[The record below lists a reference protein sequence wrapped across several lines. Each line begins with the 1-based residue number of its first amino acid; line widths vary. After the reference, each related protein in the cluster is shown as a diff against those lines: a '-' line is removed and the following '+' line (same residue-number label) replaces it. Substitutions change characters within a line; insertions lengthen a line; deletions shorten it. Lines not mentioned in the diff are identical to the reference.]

1 MGDSGT
7 VKWPGKGLVMR
18 IRDARQD
25 DAAALVEIYR
35 PYVERSATSF
45 ELRAPS
51 VAEFEDRIAKA
62 LGGWAWLVAESD
74 HGPVGYAYA
83 TSHRAREAYRW
94 AVETS
99 AYVHADHHGRGLGK
113 RLYAELLP
121 LLSGKG
127 YCTAYAGVTLP
138 NDASVALHRSVGFTP
153 VGVFRHAG
161 WKFERWHDVSWWQ
174 LSLREEPLVDEP
186 FPAPRR

>member
-1 MGDSGT
+1 
-7 VKWPGKGLVMR
+7 VVR
-18 IRDARQD
+18 IRDARRE

-35 PYVERSATSF
+35 PYVERSAVSF
-45 ELRAPS
+45 ELQSPS
-51 VAEFEDRIAKA
+51 VAEFEDRIIKA

-94 AVETS
+94 SVETS
-99 AYVHADHHGRGLGK
+99 AYVYADHHGQGLGK
-113 RLYAELLP
+113 RLYGELLP
-121 LLSGKG
+121 RLARKG

-153 VGVFRHAG
+153 VGVFRRAG
-161 WKFERWHDVSWWQ
+161 WKFGRWHDVSWWQ
-174 LSLREEPLVDEP
+174 LPLRDEP
-186 FPAPRR
+186 PGDASLPAPRR